1 MSNARNIASGAK
13 FVETAGDTMTGNF
26 AITKSDA
33 SITPDADAD
42 DFVIEGNQAIGMT
55 IGSSASSVGSIRF
68 ADSGSPRAGML
79 YYSHITNEMRLYTN
93 ATQHLTVNSSGIVT
107 IPNQPAFS
115 TRGTSYTQ
123 ANGSWTTV
131 KPATIEL
138 NIGSHYNSSTG
149 VWTVPIA
156 GNYIVAANGLAYP
169 SGTSGSGVVFNTAWY
184 KNGQQWEDIQNGEYY
199 SNHTNFINTAIIP
212 CAAND
217 TLDFRFYRSSGTV
230 TAYTGQF
237 IMYGYLLS

>member
-13 FVETAGDTMTGNF
+13 FVETAGDTMTGDL

-93 ATQHLTVNSSGIVT
+93 ATQHLTVNSSGHVT
-107 IPNQPAFS
+107 TPSQPAFGIKMNAVSGINATSS
-115 TRGTSYTQ
+115 TIVI
-123 ANGSWTTV
+123 AGS
-131 KPATIEL
+131 A
-138 NIGSHYNSSTG
+138 YFNSSSLQQTG
-149 VWTVPIA
+149 GSNFAVGTGRFTA
-156 GNYIVAANGLAYP
+156 CRDEGRTFSRGL
-169 SGTSGSGVVFNTAWY
+169 NC
-184 KNGQQWEDIQNGEYY
+184 I
-199 SNHTNFINTAIIP
+199 AIISTIP
-212 CAAND
+212 KAVAGRR
-217 TLDFRFYRSSGTV
+217 LY
-230 TAYTGQF
+230 
-237 IMYGYLLS
+237 